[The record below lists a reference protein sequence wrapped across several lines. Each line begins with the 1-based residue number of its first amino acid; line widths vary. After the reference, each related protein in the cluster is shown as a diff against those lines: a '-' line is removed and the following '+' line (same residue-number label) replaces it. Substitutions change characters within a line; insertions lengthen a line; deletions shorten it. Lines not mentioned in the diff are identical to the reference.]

1 MRGFLE
7 IGSCYFNTLNDFSDN
22 NWKGVI
28 VEPVEKYIN
37 LIPRKKNV
45 TYLNCAVDTTKGERT
60 LYMVNQAQVELDSD
74 YAGMSTFHKW
84 PFTDTIPI
92 QVETKTYQEVVSEG
106 ELESIDYLKIDTE
119 GHDWVILQNVIFEGP
134 LRPKYIKVEHK
145 HSNGAPMVEYL
156 TSRGYNVYVMTDDLF
171 AICTSLI
178 AATTN
183 P

>member
-1 MRGFLE
+1 M
-7 IGSCYFNTLNDFSDN
+7 
-22 NWKGVI
+22 
-28 VEPVEKYIN
+28 
-37 LIPRKKNV
+37 
-45 TYLNCAVDTTKGERT
+45 
-60 LYMVNQAQVELDSD
+60 
-74 YAGMSTFHKW
+74 
-84 PFTDTIPI
+84 
-92 QVETKTYQEVVSEG
+92 VSEG
-106 ELESIDYLKIDTE
+106 QLESIDYLKIDTE

-156 TSRGYNVYVMTDDLF
+156 TSRGYNVYVLTDDLF